1 MVHTCSKKESILR
14 KRSPVFGK
22 RLPNKSTKLAAALV
36 DYGDGGGQVLA
47 LADVGMLGAGEEEP
61 ANLPFWLNLARYARS
76 R

>member
-1 MVHTCSKKESILR
+1 VALLELAEANGVPFSLSEGQVLAR
-14 KRSPVFGK
+14 VGAE
-22 RLPNKSTKLAAALV
+22 LAAALV